1 MADVK
6 IVREFKVTA
15 ERLFRAVTEQAE
27 ILNWWGHDGM
37 TIPTYA
43 LDFTCE
49 GPWHSE
55 MIGENGGRYKLSGQV
70 THVNP
75 PRSVGFTWAWHD
87 EADRRGPESHVTLT
101 VEDTGDGAARLTV
114 DHRDLQNDDVA
125 ARHEAGWISGPILR
139 LERHIDVITG

>member
-1 MADVK
+1 MADVR
-6 IVREFKVTA
+6 IVRDFKVSA

-37 TIPTYA
+37 TFPSYA
-43 LDFTCE
+43 LDLTRE

-55 MIGENGGRYKLSGQV
+55 MVGGQGARCKLSGQV

-87 EADRRGPESHVTLT
+87 ETDRRGPESHVTFSI
-101 VEDTGDGAARLTV
+101 EETGDGAARLTV
-114 DHRDLQNDDVA
+114 DHRDLQDSDVA
-125 ARHEAGWISGPILR
+125 ARHEAGWTSGPIPR
-139 LERHIDVITG
+139 LERHIATIAN